1 MHTAYCLFPKSLDQG
16 LDWIF
21 CMQHHHSFPP
31 ALVTTL
37 SDGHVLGL
45 DGKVM
50 LNDGRL
56 LGDTSKG
63 YKSPFEALDFF
74 PNLNP
79 DEEYFDGTVAVLAAP
94 YSNCYYHWMFDV
106 LPRLH
111 LLRQSGITCDKY
123 LVNWDG
129 LSFQT
134 ETLKMLGIPENKI
147 IKNKPDLHLKAQR
160 LVIPSLSTH
169 VGYVPEWVCSFLRS
183 ELIRGM
189 VPEPIEEFRKIY
201 ISRADAIHRHVVNEK
216 EIITFLSDFG
226 FRAVLPGSLSLAEQ
240 ISIFSSAQVVIAPHG
255 AGLTNLL
262 FCSPETKVIEFFSP
276 NYVRHYYWWIANHLG
291 LDYYYFESL
300 GDRPPRGVN
309 RFGRTDNIEVSLNPA
324 DLIELYRKF
333 IRIAEPISK
342 NNAATTTDWQHIAK
356 IEGCLSQPVAV
367 ALQWLVRQLPIRAL
381 VVELGTSSRRAS
393 VVIASALPPAGLFY
407 YINEAGDVDCR
418 NQNAEELASHDVLNL
433 CDMVFVNTKCDYQS
447 VRQAILR
454 WYPMLKIGGFMVF
467 HNYGWLTGVKK
478 AVLSLGLKGHLIA
491 EGLWCH
497 KKVDELVRR

>member
-16 LDWIF
+16 LDWTF

-37 SDGHVLGL
+37 SEGRVLGL
-45 DGKVM
+45 DGKVI
-50 LNDGRL
+50 LHDGRL
-56 LGDTSKG
+56 LGDASKG
-63 YKSPFEALDFF
+63 YNASFESLDFF
-74 PNLNP
+74 PNLNLP
-79 DEEYFDGTVAVLAAP
+79 DEEYIDGTVAVLAAP

-134 ETLKMLGIPENKI
+134 ETLTMLGVPENKL
-147 IKNKPDLHLKAQR
+147 IKSKPDLYLKAQR

-169 VGYVPEWVCSFLRS
+169 AGYVPEWVCSSLRS
-183 ELIRGM
+183 ELLCGM
-189 VPEPIEEFRKIY
+189 VSEPIEEFRKIY
-201 ISRADAIHRHVVNEK
+201 ISRDDAIHRHVVNEK
-216 EIITFLSDFG
+216 ELITFLSDFG
-226 FRAVLPGSLSLAEQ
+226 FSAVLPGSLSLAEQ

-262 FCSPETKVIEFFSP
+262 FCNPGTKVIEFFSP
-276 NYVRHYYWWIANHLG
+276 NYVRHHYWWLANHLG
-291 LDYYYFESL
+291 LDYYYFEGL
-300 GDRPPRGVN
+300 GDRPPRGISH
-309 RFGRTDNIEVSLNPA
+309 FARTDNIEVSLDPA
-324 DLIELYRKF
+324 NLIELYRKF
-333 IRIAEPISK
+333 IRIAEPIPK
-342 NNAATTTDWQHIAK
+342 NNAATTTDWQHIAL

-393 VVIASALPPAGLFY
+393 VVIASALPPAGHFY
-407 YINEAGDVDCR
+407 YINELGDANC
-418 NQNAEELASHDVLNL
+418 DVLNL
-433 CDMVFVNTKCDYQS
+433 CDMVFVNTKSDYQS

-454 WYPMLKIGGFMVF
+454 WYPMLKIGGYMVF

-478 AVLSLGLKGHLIA
+478 AVLSFGLNGHFIA
-491 EGLWCH
+491 ESLWCH
-497 KKVDELVRR
+497 RKADELLRR